1 MAGAV
6 LNADKA
12 GAHLFNVSATSK
24 WTVAM
29 ALNYTIDALA
39 SFFGSSNITVYSS
52 YNMVMYNYYMAAAAR
67 ESYQPAFESYGFVP
81 VCASTDSS
89 NPSASDEGYDYYYY
103 LPSETEG
110 TYIVIDYYWVNA
122 TVQEQAATGL
132 QVYVST
138 YTPSAGE

>member
-39 SFFGSSNITVYSS
+39 SFFGSSDITVYSS
-52 YNMVMYNYYMAAAAR
+52 YNMVMYNYYMPASAR
-67 ESYQPAFESYGFVP
+67 ESYQPIFENYGFVP
-81 VCASTDSS
+81 VCASA
-89 NPSASDEGYDYYYY
+89 ASDNPTASEEGYDYYYF

-110 TYIVIDYYWVNA
+110 TYILIDYYWVSA
-122 TVQEQAATGL
+122 TVQEQAACGL
-132 QVYVST
+132 QVYIST
-138 YTPSAGE
+138 YTPSTGE